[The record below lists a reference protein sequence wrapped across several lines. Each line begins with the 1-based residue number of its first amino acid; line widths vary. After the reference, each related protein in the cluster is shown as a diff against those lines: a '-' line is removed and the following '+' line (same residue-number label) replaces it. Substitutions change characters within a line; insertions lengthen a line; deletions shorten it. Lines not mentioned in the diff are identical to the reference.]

1 MNIFFLSKSTVESAQ
16 FHNDK
21 HCVKMILEYAQLL
34 STAHRILDGEQYI
47 DASSGRKIKR
57 WQLKGSAAEP
67 LLYKAT
73 HINHPSAVWARE
85 NKENYMWLAQ
95 LLDDLCKEYTHRYG
109 RIHKC
114 ETDGLVQWLA
124 SYAPKNIANRP
135 WTQPTP
141 AMPDDCKVA
150 GDSLASYR
158 KYYIQN
164 KRHLAKWSKREVPE
178 WYTDPK

>member
-1 MNIFFLSKSTVESAQ
+1 MNIFYLHNLTPICAQ

-57 WQLKGSAAEP
+57 WQLKGSAAEN

-73 HINHPSAVWARE
+73 HINHPSAVWARD

-114 ETDGLVQWLA
+114 ETDGLVRWLA

-141 AMPDDCKVA
+141 AMPDDCKVK

>member
-1 MNIFFLSKSTVESAQ
+1 MNIFYLHNLTPICAQ

-57 WQLKGSAAEP
+57 WQLKGSAAES

-73 HINHPSAVWARE
+73 HINHPSAVWARD

-114 ETDGLVQWLA
+114 ETDGLVRWLA

-141 AMPDDCKVA
+141 AMPDDCKVK